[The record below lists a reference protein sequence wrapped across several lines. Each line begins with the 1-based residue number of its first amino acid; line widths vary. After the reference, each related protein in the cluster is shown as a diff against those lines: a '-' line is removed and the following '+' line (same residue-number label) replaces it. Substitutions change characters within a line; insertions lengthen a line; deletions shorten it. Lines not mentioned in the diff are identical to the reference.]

1 VPAVLVAAGVLVTP
15 AYLLVRAGQDGL
27 APVLELLLDAELV
40 RLLATTVGLA
50 AVVTTACVVLGV
62 ALAFLTT
69 RTDVPG
75 RRVLA
80 VATALPLVVPTYV
93 GAYALIATFAPGGL
107 LIELVR
113 ALGLDLTTPSPY
125 GFWGAAVALSL
136 FSYPYVLLTVQAA
149 VRGLD
154 PSLEEASRTL
164 GVGPWRTFLRVTVP
178 QLRTA
183 IASGALL
190 VALYVLSD
198 FGAVTLL
205 RVSTFTRV
213 IYLRYSATFDRT
225 SAAVFALAL
234 VAVTVV
240 VLVLEARAGR
250 ARASDLATGGGGTRR
265 DAPTL
270 PLGRWRWPAAL
281 LCWSVVL
288 IALVGPVAVATT
300 WLVRGIQVGD
310 PQVLPDLGTV
320 LRTLQAA
327 GLGAVVAAAAALPVA
342 LWSTRGG
349 GRTARLVERASYTG
363 YALPGIVVALSLVF
377 VGVRLGPLYQSLTML
392 VVAYVVLFLPQ
403 AIGAIRASLLQVPPS
418 LEEAAR
424 TLGDRPTR
432 ALRRAVLP
440 LARGGALSGAALVF
454 LTIVKE
460 LPATLLLAPTGFDTL
475 ATRVWATTTEAFF
488 ARAAVPALL
497 LLVVGSLPLAVLT
510 FGTRRRRP
518 GRGAP
523 APADAGA
530 LEGAGRVP
538 AASGAAAGGGPGRAG
553 GSRDAQ
559 AG

>member
-1 VPAVLVAAGVLVTP
+1 MWVPAVLVAAGVLVTP
-15 AYLLVRAGQDGL
+15 AYLFVRASADGI
-27 APVLELLLDAELV
+27 ARVLELLLDAELV
-40 RLLATTVGLA
+40 RLLVTTASL
-50 AVVTTACVVLGV
+50 AVVVTAACVVLGV

-107 LIELVR
+107 LSDAVAAVGFGPRSL
-113 ALGLDLTTPSPY
+113 SPY
-125 GFWGAAVALSL
+125 GFWGAAVALTL

-183 IASGALL
+183 TASGALL
-190 VALYVLSD
+190 VTLYVLSD

-225 SAAVFALAL
+225 SAAVLALAL

-250 ARASDLATGGGGTRR
+250 ARVGDLATGGGGTRR
-265 DAPTL
+265 EL
-270 PLGRWRWPAAL
+270 PILELGRWRWPAAL
-281 LCWSVVL
+281 LCWGVVVV
-288 IALVGPVAVATT
+288 ALVGPVAVAST
-300 WLVRGIQVGD
+300 WLVRGLAVGD
-310 PQVLPDLGTV
+310 PHVLPDMGTV

-327 GLGAVVAAAAALPVA
+327 GFGAVVAAAAALPVA

-349 GRTARLVERASYTG
+349 GRLSRLVERASYTG

-403 AIGAIRASLLQVPPS
+403 AIGALRASLLQVPPS

-424 TLGDRPTR
+424 TLGDRPVR

-460 LPATLLLAPTGFDTL
+460 LPATLLLAPVGFDTL
-475 ATRVWATTTEAFF
+475 ATRIWATTTEAFF

-497 LLVVGSLPLAVLT
+497 LLVVGSVPLAVLT
-510 FGTRRRRP
+510 FGTRG
-518 GRGAP
+518 GRGQT
-523 APADAGA
+523 G
-530 LEGAGRVP
+530 
-538 AASGAAAGGGPGRAG
+538 
-553 GSRDAQ
+553 
-559 AG
+559 